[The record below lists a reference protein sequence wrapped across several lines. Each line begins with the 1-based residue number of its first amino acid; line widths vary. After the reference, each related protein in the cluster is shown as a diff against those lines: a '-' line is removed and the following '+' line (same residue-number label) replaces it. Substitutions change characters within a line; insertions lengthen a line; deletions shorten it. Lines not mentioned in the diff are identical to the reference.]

1 VVTDLTIELQPSP
14 AAPIEA
20 RRVIGGCLSDSLPA
34 PLIHDLRVVATELIA
49 NAVDHGPG
57 EPIRMR
63 IALADD
69 GSVHGEVDDGGT
81 GEIAPGAGGI
91 GLWIVDALAD
101 SWAPRRSAEPVRF
114 ELAGR

>member
-1 VVTDLTIELQPSP
+1 VVLDLTIELQPNA

-34 PLIHDLRVVATELIA
+34 SLVHDLRVVTTELIA

-57 EPIRMR
+57 EPIRLR
-63 IALADD
+63 IALGRD
-69 GSVHGEVDDGGT
+69 GTVHGEVDDGGT
-81 GEIAPGAGGI
+81 GEIAPGGSGL
-91 GLWIVDALAD
+91 GLWIVDAIAD
-101 SWAPRRSAEPVRF
+101 TWAPRLSAEPVRF